1 MQSNRSGQ
9 ARAVLSEV
17 QSRHDDIK
25 KIEKTILELH
35 QLFVDMQMM
44 VEQQQE
50 VFNQIETHAENVVVD
65 LEVGNQDIE
74 KAIVSAK
81 STRAVSQK
89 YKANKRGRKPNLNMN
104 RKNGFALSFS
114 LLSLLLLVF

>member
-1 MQSNRSGQ
+1 MQANRSGQ
-9 ARAVLSEV
+9 AKAVLSEV

-44 VEQQQE
+44 VEEQGE
-50 VFNQIETHAENVVVD
+50 TLKEIETHAETTVVD
-65 LEVGNQDIE
+65 LEQGNKDIE

-81 STRAVSQK
+81 STRAVSGVTK
-89 YKANKRGRKPNLNMN
+89 KNELNI
-104 RKNGFALSFS
+104 RFY
-114 LLSLLLLVF
+114 

>member
-9 ARAVLSEV
+9 ARQVLSEV

-44 VEQQQE
+44 IEHQAE
-50 VFNQIETHAENVVVD
+50 TITQIETHAESAKVD
-65 LEVGNQDIE
+65 LEHGVKDVE
-74 KAIVSAK
+74 RAIVSAK
-81 STRAVSQK
+81 ATRTVKLFINTS
-89 YKANKRGRKPNLNMN
+89 
-104 RKNGFALSFS
+104 
-114 LLSLLLLVF
+114 

>member
-50 VFNQIETHAENVVVD
+50 VFNQIETHAENTVVD
-65 LEVGNQDIE
+65 LETGNQHIE
-74 KAIVSAK
+74 KAIVSAR
-81 STRAVSQK
+81 STRAVSL
-89 YKANKRGRKPNLNMN
+89 Y
-104 RKNGFALSFS
+104 
-114 LLSLLLLVF
+114 LVVYF

>member
-1 MQSNRSGQ
+1 MQANRSGQ

-44 VEQQQE
+44 VEQQGETLQ
-50 VFNQIETHAENVVVD
+50 QIETHAENTLVD
-65 LEVGNQDIE
+65 LEQGNKDID

-81 STRAVSQK
+81 STRAVSHL
-89 YKANKRGRKPNLNMN
+89 RKSTIYT
-104 RKNGFALSFS
+104 F
-114 LLSLLLLVF
+114 